1 MLYFVAMKGINT
13 LDISKAYV
21 LGKPWIQNRLWQF
34 FSAPRDGVCFLA
46 FSALARKWNH
56 HDGSAPLAR
65 LRIKHCMGFRQ
76 FLLRGQG
83 KVSLEWSLV
92 CLAYNFKRLYRM
104 TGGKGLPEKVA
115 I

>member
-1 MLYFVAMKGINT
+1 MASPGPRTAFGSSFPLKTAERETVQ
-13 LDISKAYV
+13 
-21 LGKPWIQNRLWQF
+21 LGSLQRKLLKQPLVVN
-34 FSAPRDGVCFLA
+34 SH
-46 FSALARKWNH
+46 RKWNH